1 VGSGQW
7 AVGSGQWAVGSK
19 IIRNRALIKK
29 KASIFKA
36 KQKAATCWQP
46 TIADCRLPTESGVVL
61 IALLWVLT
69 ALSVIALSF
78 ARESRVEVSAA
89 RNAQALERSYFIAR
103 SGIEATIYQIIQ
115 KRMGSSIAKTTVE
128 SEPDSIDLGKVTG
141 SFAGGEY
148 RVDIQDESG
157 KININLISE
166 PHLAALIKASGIQ
179 DPDAG
184 LIADSVLDWRD
195 NDTLH
200 RLNGAE
206 DDYYQTLNPPY
217 KAKNGRFDTVEELLL
232 VRGITRDY
240 YYGKPERAE
249 DGTVTYQYGL
259 SRLLTVYSSSMGSSR
274 LLININY
281 APLPV
286 LLSVPGMPEQ
296 AAKMIYERRRVKPFK
311 DIAEVSREIPI
322 PLGAGG
328 ATTFLT
334 TAQTGILSLTAAAHV
349 ENSKAQRIIRTVIN
363 LSPNPRTL
371 YQTLYWNENVSD
383 YEGIAQ

>member
-1 VGSGQW
+1 LGN
-7 AVGSGQWAVGSK
+7 K
-19 IIRNRALIKK
+19 ALVNK
-29 KASIFKA
+29 KASIFKT
-36 KQKAATCWQP
+36 KLKIETCWQP
-46 TIADCRLPTESGVVL
+46 TVNSSLTTGNRQLATDSGVVL
-61 IALLWVLT
+61 IALLWILT

-78 ARESRVEVSAA
+78 ARESRVEVTAA

-103 SGIEATIYQIIQ
+103 SGMDATIYQIIQ
-115 KRMGSSIAKTTVE
+115 KRLNSSIPQTAVQ
-128 SEPDSIDLGKVTG
+128 SEPDPLDLGKVTG
-141 SFAGGEY
+141 NFAGGEY
-148 RVDIQDESG
+148 QVDVQDESG
-157 KININLISE
+157 KVNINLISE

-184 LIADSVLDWRD
+184 IITDSILDWRD

-217 KAKNGRFDTVEELLL
+217 KAKNGLIDTVEELLL
-232 VRGITRDY
+232 VRGMTRDY
-240 YYGKPERAE
+240 FYGKPERAE
-249 DGTVTYQYGL
+249 DGTVAYRYGL
-259 SRLLTVYSSSMGSSR
+259 SRLLTVYSSNMGASR

-311 DIAEVSREIPI
+311 DITEVLREIPI

-328 ATTFLT
+328 VTTYLT
-334 TAQTGILSLTAAAHV
+334 TAPTGILSLTAAAHV
-349 ENSKAQRIIRTVIN
+349 ENYKAQRVIRTVIS
-363 LSPNPRTL
+363 LTRTF

-383 YEGIAQ
+383 YEGIAP